1 MARTIKSRVSYQIT
15 QLTENLTQ
23 AQSTQSNQKRDFHT
37 SQAMYNAKRLAELV
51 NDAKIG
57 A

>member
-23 AQSTQSNQKRDFHT
+23 AQSTTSNQKRDFHT